1 MLIKAPFIALSAT
14 VGEPEIFL
22 KWLEMINNVNAE
34 RVKGGQ
40 KEHKVN
46 YIRHR
51 ERWSDLDKFMFLPAN
66 PFKGWNG
73 RKSYLAQGMRER
85 PEDFKSECIR
95 MHPAGAIAMGLGLNR
110 EMGFPPDL
118 AFSPTD
124 SWNIYEQMVEALA
137 YIDDEEIK
145 SRMAQLHPDLF
156 FEPLSIG
163 KKEARAWEK
172 CLKKELML
180 WVTQGGKTAVE
191 WVDKILNKMN
201 RKPNKRIHE
210 LEVACAKLEINPWR
224 FQYVVDNLLALL
236 YDLKWTSKL
245 PAIIF
250 CLNRN
255 NCMKLL
261 ERIVSDLEEMEQQM
275 KMKEAKTHT
284 KEDLI
289 RRRRELKKAEKRA
302 KQLAKT
308 AEKDSKKSSK
318 KMTGDE
324 RDEARQDRIGK
335 DVANEE
341 PIIEEEV
348 EEKVDPRF
356 TFLQSGELMD
366 PGDLQFW
373 EYRATQHLGPN
384 NILLKCLSRG
394 IGVHHAGLGT
404 HYTQLV
410 ETLFRYRHLK
420 VIISTETLAM
430 GINMPAKTVVF
441 AGDDSGLNPLNYRQ
455 MHGRAGRRGYDNIGN
470 VIFMGIRPRKVANLM
485 TAQLTSL
492 HGHFP
497 ITPTLV
503 LRSCNVV
510 HKYKKKDF
518 ALSCVS
524 NLLKPE
530 FGPDKDKKEFL
541 ESTSRQIKNLFR
553 YYLDF
558 FIQRRM
564 LTIDARPLGMN
575 GLVAHLHK
583 YEPGNFIFAE
593 LLESGIFK
601 ELCEGFQTKKAVSG
615 RRETALCIL
624 NILVRI
630 FLHIPIIYGTRPNEM
645 LEPERGTHVAV
656 KKLVGPKDAPDTT
669 VQQPEVDR
677 RKGKRG
683 KKQENVPTKIPTE
696 LTLGQKVLREL
707 KKTHDDS
714 LDHFKSSVRG
724 FVDAKLTVGDDC
736 VLPVSKLRVGGDE
749 EKTRDDG
756 FVKILKQ
763 TSIPTVVRTPFMA
776 AAGLDDNFGSS
787 REILESLRDDMAVTE
802 LSLAIGDQID
812 MRGRPMELNAVV
824 IDFFTHGKYKR
835 LFNENGLRDGHTW
848 NLLKQWQVLLKKI
861 REGLRELSPLDKR
874 LKKRR
879 EEAAEEQRL
888 EDLNYTEL
896 RPIQRGTVHRRG
908 TKIYKDLNSGLLVY
922 EDQRKKITVVEKD
935 EDADDITAAFSYLFR
950 EYKLVFEHINYGSVH
965 EKAKDTNPEVKEDDE
980 DKTPEKDIAARL
992 AEAER
997 LAAGKPKKKKG
1008 KKKGKSKEGKSKDTE
1023 GKKSKSKTST
1033 KPKSSSS
1040 KTKSTTS
1047 KDK

>member
-1 MLIKAPFIALSAT
+1 
-14 VGEPEIFL
+14 
-22 KWLEMINNVNAE
+22 
-34 RVKGGQ
+34 
-40 KEHKVN
+40 
-46 YIRHR
+46 
-51 ERWSDLDKFMFLPAN
+51 
-66 PFKGWNG
+66 
-73 RKSYLAQGMRER
+73 
-85 PEDFKSECIR
+85 
-95 MHPAGAIAMGLGLNR
+95 
-110 EMGFPPDL
+110 
-118 AFSPTD
+118 
-124 SWNIYEQMVEALA
+124 
-137 YIDDEEIK
+137 
-145 SRMAQLHPDLF
+145 
-156 FEPLSIG
+156 
-163 KKEARAWEK
+163 
-172 CLKKELML
+172 
-180 WVTQGGKTAVE
+180 
-191 WVDKILNKMN
+191 VDKILSKMN
-201 RKPNKRIHE
+201 KEPNKRIHQ
-210 LEVACAKLEINPWR
+210 LEVACAKQEINPWR

-236 YDLKWTSKL
+236 MDLKWTQKL

-261 ERIVSDLEEMEQQM
+261 ERIVSDLEDMEQQM

-284 KEDLI
+284 KEDII

-302 KQLAKT
+302 KQAAKQ

-318 KMTGDE
+318 KMTGEE
-324 RDEARQDRIGK
+324 RDEARQNRIGE
-335 DVANEE
+335 DVADEE
-341 PIIEEEV
+341 PLVEEEV

-373 EYRATQHLGPN
+373 YYRATIHLGPN
-384 NILLKCLSRG
+384 NILLRCLSRG
-394 IGVHHAGLGT
+394 VGVHHAGLGV

-564 LTIDARPLGMN
+564 LKIDASPLGMN
-575 GLVAHLHK
+575 GLVSHLHK

-593 LLESGIFK
+593 LLESGVFNGI
-601 ELCEGFQTKKAVSG
+601 CEGFQNLKAVSG

-630 FLHIPIIYGTRPNEM
+630 FLHIPIIHGTRPNEM
-645 LEPERGTHVAV
+645 LEPEAGTHVAV
-656 KKLVGPKDAPDTT
+656 KKLVGPKEATAPA
-669 VQQPEVDR
+669 VKQPEPDR

-683 KKQENVPTKIPTE
+683 KKQELSAPKTPTE
-696 LTLGQKVLREL
+696 LTFGQKVLKEL
-707 KKTHDDS
+707 RKTHEDS
-714 LDHFKSSVRG
+714 LEHFKSSVRG
-724 FVDAKLTVGDDC
+724 FVGANLTVGDDC
-736 VLPVSKLRVGGDE
+736 ELPVSKLRVGGEE
-749 EKTRDDG
+749 EKTREG
-756 FVKILKQ
+756 FVKVLKQ
-763 TSIPTVVRTPFMA
+763 TCIPTVVRTPFIA
-776 AAGLDDNFGSS
+776 AAGLDDNFESS
-787 REILESLRDDMAVTE
+787 REILESLRGDMAITE
-802 LSLAIGDQID
+802 LSLAVGDQVD

-861 REGLRELSPLDKR
+861 REGLRALSPLDKR
-874 LKKRR
+874 LKRRR
-879 EEAAEEQRL
+879 EEAAAEQRL

-896 RPIQRGTVHRRG
+896 RPIQKGAVHRKG
-908 TKIYKDLNSGLLVY
+908 TKMYKDKTSGLIVY
-922 EDQRKKITVVEKD
+922 EDQRKKITVIEKD

-950 EYKLVFEHINYGSVH
+950 EYKHVFDHIHYGAVH
-965 EKAKDTNPEVKEDDE
+965 EKTDDNNQDLKDDE
-980 DKTPEKDIAARL
+980 EEKTPEKDLATRL
-992 AEAER
+992 AEAEK
-997 LAAGKPKKKKG
+997 LAAGKSKTKKKKR
-1008 KKKGKSKEGKSKDTE
+1008 KAKEGKSKEGKSKDSE
-1023 GKKSKSKTST
+1023 GKTSSKTKT
-1033 KPKSSSS
+1033 KSSSS
-1040 KTKSTTS
+1040 KSKLTTS
-1047 KDK
+1047 KEKKSK